1 MHINLNS
8 ETPIISNKTK
18 SNKISYFIETDTK
31 EMFYQNKK
39 KMGID
44 WYYYNK
50 PIEYKYNE
58 WGYRCKNFN
67 ELKDDYMIVFGCS
80 YTEGVGLYL
89 EDTWSYKVAQN
100 LNYDVLNLGMGGTG
114 PIFSFYNTILLYNH
128 ILKTKKYPKL
138 VVYQWS
144 FKERTCYPYIDKDYN
159 YIGLQSF
166 SIAYPESSYP
176 PNYKDY
182 FDWYKVGFITN
193 QGDLC
198 LQTNISTINS
208 NNIWRSLGIPVINW
222 TWKGDFEIIHPE
234 YFNNDIKINLID
246 DNTKIKAR
254 DLGHNGHMSQDIVM
268 EFLLNELKRI

>member
-1 MHINLNS
+1 
-8 ETPIISNKTK
+8 
-18 SNKISYFIETDTK
+18 
-31 EMFYQNKK
+31 
-39 KMGID
+39 
-44 WYYYNK
+44 
-50 PIEYKYNE
+50 
-58 WGYRCKNFN
+58 
-67 ELKDDYMIVFGCS
+67 MIVFGCS